1 VSSTPTQELI
11 YLLIALL
18 VFGVF
23 QFVLS
28 YYNVVLAILAA
39 LTGQSFDVW
48 GGQYIPLLIDAILA
62 ALIISLIVAL
72 MLVIRGRA

>member
-1 VSSTPTQELI
+1 VSGTPTQELI

-28 YYNVVLAILAA
+28 FYNVVLAILAA
-39 LTGQSFDVW
+39 FTRQRIPN
-48 GGQYIPLLIDAILA
+48 GGRNAVPPLRGLYGGGSIGRIPNG
-62 ALIISLIVAL
+62 
-72 MLVIRGRA
+72 GRNTPRNM